1 MAFVVKIKFQ
11 EDTRRISLGMNLLLS
26 HLNGPAIYTIQ
37 SERAPE
43 FHELTQI
50 AKQLFGVQDPHF
62 KYEDDEKDL
71 VTITSNIE
79 LKEAIAVSAKT
90 GSILR
95 LFLSG
100 MFDIVCINH

>member
-1 MAFVVKIKFQ
+1 
-11 EDTRRISLGMNLLLS
+11 LHLLS
-26 HLNGPAIYTIQ
+26 RVLSFTL
-37 SERAPE
+37 SSLERAPE
-43 FHELTQI
+43 FHELTKI

-79 LKEAIAVSAKT
+79 LREAIAVSATT

-95 LFLSG
+95 LFLNG
-100 MFDIVCINH
+100 MILVTFSLFKDEYLCVQTNQR